1 MNDIKHIIEYYVEDN
16 RISLRRQKLCILIF
30 TMPGVILTCVGAVIQ
45 IDGLSWGGTSLV
57 LIGMLFAIKYYRRVK
72 RNRKEIEL
80 IQGGY

>member
-1 MNDIKHIIEYYVEDN
+1 VNDIKHIVEDN
-16 RISLRRQKLCILIF
+16 RVSLRRQKLCILIF

-57 LIGMLFAIKYYRRVK
+57 LIGMLLVIKYYRRVK

>member
-1 MNDIKHIIEYYVEDN
+1 MNDIKHIVEDN
-16 RISLRRQKLCILIF
+16 RVSLRRQKLCILIF

-57 LIGMLFAIKYYRRVK
+57 LIGMLLVIKYYRRVK